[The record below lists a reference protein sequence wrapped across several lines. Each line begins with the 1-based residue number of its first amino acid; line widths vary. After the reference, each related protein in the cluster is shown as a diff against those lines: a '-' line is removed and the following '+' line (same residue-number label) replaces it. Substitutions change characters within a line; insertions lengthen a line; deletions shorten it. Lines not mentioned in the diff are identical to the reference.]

1 MMHERGRENH
11 LPSAC
16 RSAFAAPLM
25 RVPATI
31 EMQVAGVILQL
42 SGFPKIAIAAN

>member
-1 MMHERGRENH
+1 MMHERGRKNH
-11 LPSAC
+11 LRSAC
-16 RSAFAAPLM
+16 RTAFAAPPM
-25 RVPATI
+25 CVPAAI